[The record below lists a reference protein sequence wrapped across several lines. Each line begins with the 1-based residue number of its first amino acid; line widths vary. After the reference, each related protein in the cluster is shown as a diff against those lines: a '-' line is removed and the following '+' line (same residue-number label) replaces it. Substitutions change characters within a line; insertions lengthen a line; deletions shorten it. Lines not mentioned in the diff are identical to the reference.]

1 MEQKKGTA
9 KQKKYFRLIA
19 GIIILV
25 LGIVFMLFPFIPL
38 GYLFVIAGV
47 LLLAYEIP
55 FLQKPL
61 NKIKRKDKKGRVQ
74 KVEEKIN
81 KSEEVLE
88 NMVIEPEK
96 KDENKVIK
104 TD

>member
-1 MEQKKGTA
+1 MKQKKGTA
-9 KQKKYFRLIA
+9 RHKKYIRLIA
-19 GIIILV
+19 GTLILI

-61 NKIKRKDKKGRVQ
+61 NKLKRKDKKGRVQ
-74 KVEEKIN
+74 KVEKKIN

-88 NMVIEPEK
+88 NIIVEPETK
-96 KDENKVIK
+96 NKNKDIK